1 LALTLGT
8 VLAAATGCD
17 GAVPSVDASAPMSA
31 HVSAVSLRIDVSAA
45 QPPSLSVLA
54 FRAAFSGVLA
64 RDVLGMVDPLAADA
78 PSRDCQLRYVGK
90 ATEALV
96 ARGDAIELEEL
107 TGIGISVAANA
118 PEISPSPRIYPDLLA
133 TIGGV
138 VSESGPL
145 GLAAVPEQI
154 QVRRATTALASQN
167 PSAAAPQDTTTMS
180 VPVAGWLKLMN
191 GTVPTVGLPISASSD
206 LTLSLTPPDA
216 TDTSV
221 ELRPLGG
228 LVALNCAVPPSTVPG
243 GAGGAQMTFM
253 VPRQALAVL
262 LSASDAPTAA
272 PVSASLDLVR
282 RSSKSLP
289 LSETRVSLEVR
300 TSTVVELRP

>member
-8 VLAAATGCD
+8 LLAAATGCD

-54 FRAAFSGVLA
+54 FRAAFSGVQG

-78 PSRDCQLRYVGK
+78 PSRDCQLRYMGK

-145 GLAAVPEQI
+145 GLATVPEQI
-154 QVRRATTALASQN
+154 QVRRAAMQN
-167 PSAAAPQDTTTMS
+167 PSASAPQDTTTVS
-180 VPVAGWLKLMN
+180 VPVAGWVKFMN
-191 GTVPTVGLPISASSD
+191 GTVPSIGLPISASSD

-228 LVALNCAVPPSTVPG
+228 LVALNCAVPSSSVPG
-243 GAGGAQMTFM
+243 AAAGAQLAFM

-262 LSASDAPTAA
+262 LSASDAPTGASVA
-272 PVSASLDLVR
+272 ASLDLVR
-282 RSSKSLP
+282 RSSKTLP